1 MSYGLLPIIGGYS
14 DPDYVLSG
22 YVIEYEGSIEF
33 RHSVGT
39 VLFAN
44 SIKYVNYK
52 LNIIQPS
59 EVTVCNFP
67 IYFNPVLS
75 QVPFVA
81 NFPLMTDEELQS
93 LYTFMFIDLPIFDS
107 FVFAEIQN
115 DKSCNVRFVDLK
127 MNVTQLKP
135 GYNDVS
141 INLIRI

>member
-1 MSYGLLPIIGGYS
+1 MAYGLSPIIGGYS

-22 YVIEYEGSIEF
+22 YVIEYEGSVEL

-39 VLFAN
+39 ILIAN
-44 SIKYVNYK
+44 SIKYTNYK
-52 LNIIQPS
+52 LNILQPM
-59 EVTVCNFP
+59 ENTVCNIP
-67 IYFNPVLS
+67 IYFDPKLS

-93 LYTFMFIDLPIFDS
+93 LYNFMFIDLPIFDS

-115 DKSCNVRFVDLK
+115 DKLYNVRFSDLK
-127 MNVTQLKP
+127 LNVTQLKP

>member
-1 MSYGLLPIIGGYS
+1 MAYGLSPIIGGYS

-22 YVIEYEGSIEF
+22 YVIEYEGSVEL

-39 VLFAN
+39 ILITN
-44 SIKYVNYK
+44 SIKYTNYK
-52 LNIIQPS
+52 LNILQPM
-59 EVTVCNFP
+59 ENTVCNIP
-67 IYFNPVLS
+67 IYFDPKLS

-93 LYTFMFIDLPIFDS
+93 LYNFMFIDLPIFDS

-115 DKSCNVRFVDLK
+115 DKLYNVRFADLK
-127 MNVTQLKP
+127 LNVTQLKP